1 MLHMEQKDY
10 KLEIVNRLLNNED
23 HIRELAKKLSTNHMT
38 ILRRI
43 KELEKE
49 NVVDYKEEGKNKVY
63 FLKKT
68 IEAKSYVFKTENY
81 KLLKLLEKYPRLRNI
96 IEKIQKDRRIKLAIL
111 FGSYA
116 KGIAKQDSDIDI
128 YIETQNRK
136 LKQEIQMID
145 SRLSIKIGKYDKS
158 SLLIKEIE
166 KNHVMIRGVE
176 EYYEKNKFFE

>member
-68 IEAKSYVFKTENY
+68 IEAKSYVFKTESY

-96 IEKIQKDRRIKLAIL
+96 IEKIQKDRKIKLAIL

-166 KNHVMIRGVE
+166 KNHVIIRGVE